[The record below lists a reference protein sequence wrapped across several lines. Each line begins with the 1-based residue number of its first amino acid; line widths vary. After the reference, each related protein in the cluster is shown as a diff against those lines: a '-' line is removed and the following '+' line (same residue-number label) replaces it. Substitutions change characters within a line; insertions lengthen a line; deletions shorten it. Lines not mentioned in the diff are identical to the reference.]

1 MSVPSSSQQTLEPL
15 GARAVWREGPGTQHR
30 FVDGSLGAMSA
41 MTQQRRRNL
50 LVVIAKEHE

>member
-1 MSVPSSSQQTLEPL
+1 MPSSSQQTLEPL

-30 FVDGSLGAMSA
+30 YVDGSLGAMSA